1 VGRTSM
7 AWRLGRCWH
16 GPGGSGEAVGDV
28 PAWTRRRWR
37 WCGIEVGVE
46 EEQAHGV
53 DLVAVREVPAWAQWQ
68 WRQSRSGRAGGG
80 EIKPPEFGFKGQPC
94 N

>member
-1 VGRTSM
+1 
-7 AWRLGRCWH
+7 
-16 GPGGSGEAVGDV
+16 
-28 PAWTRRRWR
+28 
-37 WCGIEVGVE
+37 VE